1 MMSALTEN
9 IGDRCPALGP
19 ECRTV
24 GDQVQFVGEGELHE
38 VRKTKRVGDNYLAG
52 ESITKRHGTFATQAG
67 ESEPTVAAGVPIHNG
82 LRLDTDE
89 SGDLGPVL

>member
-1 MMSALTEN
+1 MMSAPTEN
-9 IGDRCPALGP
+9 IGNCRPALGP
-19 ECRTV
+19 ERWTV
-24 GDQVQFVGEGELHE
+24 ADQVQFVGEGELQE
-38 VRKTKRVGDNYLAG
+38 VRQAKRVGDNYLAG

-89 SGDLGPVL
+89 TGDLGSVL